1 MRFFFIL
8 FFIPT
13 LSFGQSIKLACQE
26 TSLIDYSKVQI
37 IEFKNEDINEF
48 EYSFDQNLFVLKER
62 FQDLQY
68 EYMGE
73 DDVSYHFRIET
84 DFSFNTLILYIKIS
98 RYEMYFILIVY
109 LKKTYYGDCNK
120 KILRYE
126 RNIFY
131 PDSVN
136 LKKTYY
142 GDCNK
147 SDSFFAALK

>member
-37 IEFKNEDINEF
+37 IELKNEDINEF
-48 EYSFDQNLFVLKER
+48 EYSFDQTLFVLKER
-62 FQDLQY
+62 FKDLQY

-84 DFSFNTLILYIKIS
+84 DFSFNTLILY
-98 RYEMYFILIVY
+98 
-109 LKKTYYGDCNK
+109 K

-147 SDSFFAALK
+147 SKSFFAALK

>member
-84 DFSFNTLILYIKIS
+84 DFSFNTLILYKQ
-98 RYEMYFILIVY
+98 
-109 LKKTYYGDCNK
+109 
-120 KILRYE
+120 ILRYE
-126 RNIFY
+126 RNIFN
-131 PDSVN
+131 PDTVN

-147 SDSFFAALK
+147 LDSFLLL

>member
-1 MRFFFIL
+1 MRFVFIL

-37 IEFKNEDINEF
+37 IEFKNDDINEF

-84 DFSFNTLILYIKIS
+84 DFSFNTLILY
-98 RYEMYFILIVY
+98 
-109 LKKTYYGDCNK
+109 K

>member
-48 EYSFDQNLFVLKER
+48 EYSFDQNLFILKER

-84 DFSFNTLILYIKIS
+84 DYSFSTLILY
-98 RYEMYFILIVY
+98 
-109 LKKTYYGDCNK
+109 K

>member
-13 LSFGQSIKLACQE
+13 LTFGQNIKLACQE

-48 EYSFDQNLFVLKER
+48 EYSFDQNLFILKER
-62 FQDLQY
+62 FKDLQY

-84 DFSFNTLILYIKIS
+84 DFSFNTLILY
-98 RYEMYFILIVY
+98 
-109 LKKTYYGDCNK
+109 K

>member
-37 IEFKNEDINEF
+37 IKFKNEDINEF
-48 EYSFDQNLFVLKER
+48 EYSFDQNLSVLKER

-84 DFSFNTLILYIKIS
+84 DLSFNTLILY
-98 RYEMYFILIVY
+98 
-109 LKKTYYGDCNK
+109 K

>member
-37 IEFKNEDINEF
+37 IEFKNDDINEF

-84 DFSFNTLILYIKIS
+84 DFSFSTLILY
-98 RYEMYFILIVY
+98 
-109 LKKTYYGDCNK
+109 K

>member
-1 MRFFFIL
+1 MKFFFIL

-37 IEFKNEDINEF
+37 IEFKNEDINEI

-84 DFSFNTLILYIKIS
+84 DFSFNTLILY
-98 RYEMYFILIVY
+98 
-109 LKKTYYGDCNK
+109 K

-131 PDSVN
+131 PDTVN
-136 LKKTYY
+136 LIKTYY

>member
-37 IEFKNEDINEF
+37 IEFKNEHINEF

-68 EYMGE
+68 QYMGE

-84 DFSFNTLILYIKIS
+84 DFSFNTLILY
-98 RYEMYFILIVY
+98 
-109 LKKTYYGDCNK
+109 K

>member
-1 MRFFFIL
+1 MRFIFIL

-37 IEFKNEDINEF
+37 IEFKNEHINEF

-84 DFSFNTLILYIKIS
+84 DFSFNTLILY
-98 RYEMYFILIVY
+98 
-109 LKKTYYGDCNK
+109 K

>member
-13 LSFGQSIKLACQE
+13 LSFSQSIKLACQE

-48 EYSFDQNLFVLKER
+48 EYSFDQNLFVFKER

-84 DFSFNTLILYIKIS
+84 DFSFNTLILY
-98 RYEMYFILIVY
+98 
-109 LKKTYYGDCNK
+109 K

>member
-48 EYSFDQNLFVLKER
+48 EYSFDQSLFILKER

-84 DFSFNTLILYIKIS
+84 DFSFNTLILY
-98 RYEMYFILIVY
+98 
-109 LKKTYYGDCNK
+109 K

>member
-1 MRFFFIL
+1 MKFFFIL

-13 LSFGQSIKLACQE
+13 LSFGKSIKLACQE

-84 DFSFNTLILYIKIS
+84 DFSFNTLILY
-98 RYEMYFILIVY
+98 
-109 LKKTYYGDCNK
+109 K

-147 SDSFFAALK
+147 SDIFFAALK

>member
-1 MRFFFIL
+1 MRFLFIL

-37 IEFKNEDINEF
+37 IEFKNQDINEF
-48 EYSFDQNLFVLKER
+48 EYSFDQNLSVLKER

-84 DFSFNTLILYIKIS
+84 DFSFNTLILY
-98 RYEMYFILIVY
+98 
-109 LKKTYYGDCNK
+109 K

>member
-26 TSLIDYSKVQI
+26 TSLIDHSKVQI

-48 EYSFDQNLFVLKER
+48 EYSFDQNLFLLKER
-62 FQDLQY
+62 FQDLKY

-84 DFSFNTLILYIKIS
+84 DFSFNTLILY
-98 RYEMYFILIVY
+98 
-109 LKKTYYGDCNK
+109 K

>member
-1 MRFFFIL
+1 MRVFFIL

-37 IEFKNEDINEF
+37 IEFKNDDINEF

-84 DFSFNTLILYIKIS
+84 DFSFNTLILY
-98 RYEMYFILIVY
+98 
-109 LKKTYYGDCNK
+109 K